1 MSAVAAPAPEAPVG
15 GIRGYFRNPWR
26 KPRFLQATTLGYLL
40 WSLLPVI
47 IAVIFSFNSGR
58 SRSSWQG
65 FGMTWWTT
73 SPTDSILHDAEI
85 RAAMVQTFKLSFLTV
100 IIAVPLGTLFAIGI
114 DRWHGRPARAANFTM
129 LLSFVV
135 PEIILGV
142 SLYILFTSLFK
153 DIIPLGSNAQLLGLV
168 AYQVSYP
175 VIIVRARLLSIGP
188 EYEEAAMDLGS
199 TPNQAIRRVLLPL
212 LTPAIFASVA
222 LVFADT
228 VDDFVTVQALSAGST
243 SQTLAM
249 KIYSAARASP
259 TPEVN
264 AAATVMLISTLLVIA
279 GGVLFYKRFSKGQ
292 ELGGATDFA
301 QL

>member
-1 MSAVAAPAPEAPVG
+1 MSVTVPAPAPSRS
-15 GIRGYFRNPWR
+15 ISGYFRNPWR
-26 KPRFLQATTLGYLL
+26 KPRFLQATTIGYLL
-40 WSLLPVI
+40 WSMLPVV
-47 IAVIFSFNSGR
+47 IAVVFSFNAGR
-58 SRSSWQG
+58 SRATWQG
-65 FGMTWWTT
+65 FGMRWWT
-73 SPTDSILHDAEI
+73 SDPTDSILHDPEI
-85 RAAMVQTFKLSFLTV
+85 RAAIVQTFKLSLITV
-100 IIAVPLGTLFAIGI
+100 LIAVPLGTLFAIGI
-114 DRWHGRPARAANFTM
+114 DRWHGRPARTANFTM

-153 DIIPLGSNAQLLGLV
+153 NVIPLGTNAQLLGLV
-168 AYQVSYP
+168 AFQISYP
-175 VIIVRARLLSIGP
+175 TIIVRARLLSIGP

-228 VDDFVTVQALSAGST
+228 VDDFVTVQALSSGSN

-264 AAATVMLISTLLVIA
+264 AAATTMLISTLLVIA

>member
-1 MSAVAAPAPEAPVG
+1 MSVAVTPEATPAR

-26 KPRFLQATTLGYLL
+26 RPRFLQATTIGYLL
-40 WSLLPVI
+40 WSMLPVV
-47 IAVIFSFNSGR
+47 IAVIFSFNAGR
-58 SRSSWQG
+58 SRSTWQG
-65 FGMTWWTT
+65 FGLRWWTDD
-73 SPTDSILHDAEI
+73 PTDSLLHDAEM
-85 RAAMVQTFKLSFLTV
+85 RGAMLQTFRLSIITV
-100 IIAVPLGTLFAIGI
+100 LVAVPLGTLFAIGI

-142 SLYILFTSLFK
+142 SLYILFTSLFRNV
-153 DIIPLGSNAQLLGLV
+153 IPLGTNAQLLGLI
-168 AYQVSYP
+168 AFQISYP
-175 VIIVRARLLSIGP
+175 VIIVRARLQSIGP

-199 TPNQAIRRVLLPL
+199 TPSQAIRRVLLPL

-228 VDDFVTVQALSAGST
+228 VDDFVTVQALSAGSS

-264 AAATVMLISTLLVIA
+264 AAATTMLITTLLVIA

>member
-1 MSAVAAPAPEAPVG
+1 MSVAVTPETPARG
-15 GIRGYFRNPWR
+15 FRGYFRNPWR
-26 KPRFLQATTLGYLL
+26 KPRFLQATTIGYLL
-40 WSLLPVI
+40 WSMLPVL
-47 IAVIFSFNSGR
+47 IAVIFSFNEGR
-58 SRSSWQG
+58 SRAAWQS
-65 FGMTWWTT
+65 FGLRWWTAD
-73 SPTDSILHDAEI
+73 PTDSLLHDAEI
-85 RAAMVQTFKLSFLTV
+85 RAAMVQTFRLSILTV

-114 DRWHGRPARAANFTM
+114 DRWHGRPARTANFTM

-153 DIIPLGSNAQLLGLV
+153 NIIPLGTNAQLLGLV

-212 LTPAIFASVA
+212 LTPAIFASIA
-222 LVFADT
+222 LVFADS

-249 KIYSAARASP
+249 KIYSSARSSP

-264 AAATVMLISTLLVIA
+264 AAATMMLVTTLLVIT
-279 GGVLFYKRFSKGQ
+279 GGVLFYKKFSKGQ